1 VQKAIDET
9 IDPLSV
15 LFRQL
20 RLLPVPAGYGIAKGY
35 HPVLVASGYMADIR
49 QTFLQLDR
57 PLLGSS
63 TIVPFV
69 GMPGSDTPFNRPITS
84 YLAGSGKDGDR
95 FWAYLAALVPS
106 AVASFLGGI
115 PTKVGSFIPEDAAYR
130 LDAILAGIGPL
141 YSMNSKWA
149 TFANPVSGPG
159 IYKEAVDMHFSSAP
173 VPRYPIGLFKKAI
186 NQPYL
191 LNFPLS
197 FRCQRNTYFFN
208 NATAGVQFRSGNVTL
223 GPAASANDLAAT
235 LMKASPDGVGNYF
248 DVHGFSGC
256 AQLVGYDTLNGQEC
270 EQASRDVDPAAL

>member
-1 VQKAIDET
+1 MDDVQKAIDET
-9 IDPLSV
+9 TDPLSV
-15 LFRQL
+15 LFCQL
-20 RLLPVPAGYGIAKGY
+20 RLLPVSAEYGIAKGY

-69 GMPGSDTPFNRPITS
+69 GIPGSDTPFNRPITS

-115 PTKVGSFIPEDAAYR
+115 PTKIGSFIPEDAAYK

-159 IYKEAVDMHFSSAP
+159 IYKEAVDMHFH
-173 VPRYPIGLFKKAI
+173 RH
-186 NQPYL
+186 QYL
-191 LNFPLS
+191 DIPW
-197 FRCQRNTYFFN
+197 
-208 NATAGVQFRSGNVTL
+208 
-223 GPAASANDLAAT
+223 
-235 LMKASPDGVGNYF
+235 
-248 DVHGFSGC
+248 GFSRKRSINHIC
-256 AQLVGYDTLNGQEC
+256 
-270 EQASRDVDPAAL
+270 